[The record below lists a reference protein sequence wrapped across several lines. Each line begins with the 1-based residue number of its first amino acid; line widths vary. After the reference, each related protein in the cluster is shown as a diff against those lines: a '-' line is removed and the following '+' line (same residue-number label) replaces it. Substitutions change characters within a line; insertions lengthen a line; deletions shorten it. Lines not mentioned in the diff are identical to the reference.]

1 MHDIDQVQLEESGPS
16 LAVRDREY
24 EDEYTGEYED
34 ESEDFLEY
42 EDESAEYETELGE
55 TAEMELASQFLEIT
69 SEQELEHFLGNLL
82 RSVTGAA
89 SNFARSREGRQIGGI
104 LKKAAGRVLPVLGQ
118 AAGRAVGGALAG
130 VTGGSRDRYR
140 KQGRKIGGALGSA
153 AKRYFGLELEGMS
166 QEDQEFEVAR
176 QFVRFASDAI
186 HNALRR
192 LGTGPAPQV
201 AKQAVVSAARQH
213 APGLITDRMLDA
225 ARIARS
231 SPATQR
237 GTAAAA
243 RASKP
248 GGCTCGAATGMPRAG
263 RWEMRGNAIVL
274 LPR

>member
-1 MHDIDQVQLEESGPS
+1 MHDIDQVQLEESGPP

-34 ESEDFLEY
+34 EDYLEY
-42 EDESAEYETELGE
+42 EDESAEYGTELGE

-69 SEQELEHFLGNLL
+69 SEQELEHFLGDLL

-118 AAGRAVGGALAG
+118 AAGQAAGSALAG
-130 VTGGSRDRYR
+130 VTGGSRSRYR
-140 KQGRKIGGALGSA
+140 KTGGKIGGALGSA

-176 QFVRFASDAI
+176 QFVRFASEAI
-186 HNALRR
+186 HNALRK

-225 ARIARS
+225 ARIPRS

-237 GTAAAA
+237 STTAVT

-248 GGCTCGAATGMPRAG
+248 SGCTCGAATGMPRAG